1 MMMMPM
7 TMKTT
12 LRLTGTVLLLALLQA
27 CASGPNARK
36 DDPLE
41 PLNRSIFN
49 FNEGLDRAVLKPVAT
64 TYRDVTPAPV
74 RLGVTS
80 FFGNIADAWSMVNS
94 LLQAQPTDAMDSFF
108 RVTTNTLWGVGGIF
122 DVASLMEIPK
132 HREDFGKTLGVWGFA
147 PGPYLV
153 LPLLGP
159 SSVRDTVGT
168 VVDAKGGV
176 LGRIEDVPVRNS
188 LAGLRLLDTRTN
200 LLGLGNALDQ
210 AALDKYT
217 FTRDIYLQR
226 RQSQLGKDDEQVEE
240 RYDLPEV
247 VPAGAAATTPAPAAK

>member
-1 MMMMPM
+1 MTMRI

-12 LRLTGTVLLLALLQA
+12 LQRTAALLLLALLQA
-27 CASGPNARK
+27 CASGPNAHK
-36 DDPLE
+36 EDPLE
-41 PLNRSIFN
+41 PLNRTIFN

-64 TYRDVTPAPV
+64 AYRDVTPAPV

-80 FFGNIADAWSMVNS
+80 FFGNISDAWSMVNS
-94 LLQAQPTDAMDSFF
+94 VLQGQPAEAMDSFF

-159 SSVRDTVGT
+159 SSVRDAAGT

-188 LAGLRLLDTRTN
+188 LVGLRLLDTRTN
-200 LLGLGNALDQ
+200 LLGLSGALDR

-226 RQSQLGKDDEQVEE
+226 RQSQLGQEEQEVEE

-247 VPAGAAATTPAPAAK
+247 VPAGAVPAENAPTAN

>member
-1 MMMMPM
+1 MTMRI

-12 LRLTGTVLLLALLQA
+12 LQRTAALLLLALLQA
-27 CASGPNARK
+27 CASGPGARK
-36 DDPLE
+36 EDPLE
-41 PLNRSIFN
+41 PLNRSIFS
-49 FNEGLDRAVLKPVAT
+49 FNEGLDRAVLKPIAT
-64 TYRDVTPAPV
+64 TYRDITPAPV

-80 FFGNIADAWSMVNS
+80 FFGNISDAWSMVNS
-94 LLQAQPTDAMDSFF
+94 VLQAKPADALDSFF

-159 SSVRDTVGT
+159 SSVRDAAGT
-168 VVDAKGGV
+168 VVDAKGG
-176 LGRIEDVPVRNS
+176 LIGRIEDVPVRNS
-188 LAGLRLLDTRTN
+188 LVGLRLLDTRTN
-200 LLGLGNALDQ
+200 LLGLGSALDQ

-226 RQSQLGKDDEQVEE
+226 RQSLLGKDEDEVEE

-247 VPAGAAATTPAPAAK
+247 VPVAPPLTPAPAAK

>member
-1 MMMMPM
+1 M
-7 TMKTT
+7 TMRITMKST
-12 LRLTGTVLLLALLQA
+12 LRRTAALLLLALLQA

-36 DDPLE
+36 EDPLE

-94 LLQAQPTDAMDSFF
+94 VLQGKPVDAMDSFF

-122 DVASLMEIPK
+122 DVASLAEIPK
-132 HREDFGKTLGVWGFA
+132 HKEDFGKTLGVWGFA

-153 LPLLGP
+153 MPLLGP

-176 LGRIEDVPVRNS
+176 LGRVEDVPVRNS
-188 LAGLRLLDTRTN
+188 LAGMRLLDTRTN
-200 LLGLGNALDQ
+200 LLGLSDSLDQ

-226 RQSQLGKDDEQVEE
+226 RQSLLGKDDQEVEE
-240 RYDLPEV
+240 RYDLPED
-247 VPAGAAATTPAPAAK
+247 VPAGAAATTPVPPAN